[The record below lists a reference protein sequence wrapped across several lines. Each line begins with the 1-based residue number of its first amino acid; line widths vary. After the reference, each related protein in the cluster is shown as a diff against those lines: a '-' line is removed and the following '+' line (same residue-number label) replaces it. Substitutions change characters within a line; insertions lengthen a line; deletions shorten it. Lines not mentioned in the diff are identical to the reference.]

1 MVYSNIEEDHVIYKS
16 ILWTL
21 GKLQYLARIKVVF
34 ADGVVSNFQFIS
46 VPLELKLLVRQ
57 FFLMNP
63 LQKI

>member
-1 MVYSNIEEDHVIYKS
+1 MFYTKAY
-16 ILWTL
+16 WAL
-21 GKLQYLARIKVVF
+21 GKLQYLARIQVVCDNG
-34 ADGVVSNFQFIS
+34 AVSKYQFIS